1 MSDKVQ
7 EPLAAWP
14 VPPRVLPR
22 HTWEDYARWE
32 GDWELIR
39 GVPFPMSPAAKLHHF
54 RALKHLLDLLSRQ
67 FQHDPRWL
75 VMTEMDWIA
84 DTHTTIRPDVMVA
97 REPVGE
103 DWVRRPPVLVAEV
116 LSPPTAAKD
125 RIEKRALCAEH
136 QVRYFLLVD
145 PDARTVEA
153 LAWRD
158 GDYHPLP
165 ADLTL
170 TLDFE
175 GTPVSI
181 PVAALFAR
189 PGVG

>member
-39 GVPFPMSPAAKLHHF
+39 GVPFPMSPAASIRHHD
-54 RALKHLLDLLSRQ
+54 ALAALFLLLQNGLAD
-67 FQHDPRWL
+67 DVRWHAF
-75 VMTEMDWIA
+75 VEMDWIA

-116 LSPPTAAKD
+116 LSPSTAAKD

-145 PDARTVEA
+145 PDTRTVEA
-153 LAWRD
+153 FAWQD

-165 ADLTL
+165 TEPTL

-175 GTPVSI
+175 GSSVSI

-189 PGVG
+189 PGAG